1 MNLLIVSQYFW
12 PENFRINDLC
22 LELKKRGHSVSVL
35 TGNPNYPKGKF
46 QEGYSFFNC
55 KVQNYDGIKIYRSP
69 LFSRGKGRGLRL
81 IVNYLSFALFS
92 TIRLLFIKEKFD
104 KILVYQLSPGTIGIP
119 AIIAGK
125 YFKCPIIFYIQD
137 LWPESLTDAGGIN
150 SKMVINFTDNLMNY
164 FYKKSEFILVQSRG
178 FINHLVKKGLSEEK
192 IKYIPNTVE
201 SFYRPV
207 EKTEQYKNMFPEGF
221 NILFAGNIG
230 FAQDFETIIKAAKE
244 LDKNNINVNWI
255 ILGEGR
261 AKLTAI
267 SLIKEL
273 NLENKFFFLG
283 AFPSEEMPHFFSC
296 ADLLLVS
303 LKKSKIFSLTIPS
316 KIQSYL
322 ACQKPI
328 IANLDGIGADIISEA
343 KAGICSNSGDYNNL
357 SKNIRMYLAMPD
369 SRRQEFAQ
377 NGYNYYLKEFERNI
391 IVNKLEALLLT

>member
-1 MNLLIVSQYFW
+1 MNLLVVSQYFW

-22 LELKKRGHSVSVL
+22 IEFKKRGHSVSVL
-35 TGNPNYPKGKF
+35 TGNPNYPNGKF
-46 QEGYSFFNC
+46 QKSYSFFNY
-55 KVQNYDGIKIYRSP
+55 KVQYFDGIKIYRSP
-69 LFSRGKGRGLRL
+69 LISRGKGRGIRL

-244 LDKNNINVNWI
+244 LDENNINVNWI

-261 AKLTAI
+261 AKLIAI

-273 NLENKFFFLG
+273 NLENRFFFLG

-322 ACQKPI
+322 ACKKPI
-328 IANLDGIGADIISEA
+328 IGNLDGIGAETISEA
-343 KAGICSNSGDYNNL
+343 RAGICSNSGDYNML
-357 SKNIRMYLAMPD
+357 SNNISMYLNM
-369 SRRQEFAQ
+369 SEELRQEFAQ
-377 NGYNYYLKEFERNI
+377 NGYDYYLKEFERS
-391 IVNKLEALLLT
+391 IVYDRLEAILLS

>member
-1 MNLLIVSQYFW
+1 MNLLVVSQYFW

-22 LELKKRGHSVSVL
+22 VELKKRGHHVSVL
-35 TGNPNYPKGKF
+35 TGNPNYPNGKF
-46 QEGYSFFNC
+46 KEGYSFFNC
-55 KVQNYDGIKIYRSP
+55 QVQYFEGIKIYRSP
-69 LFSRGKGRGLRL
+69 IISRGKGRGLRL
-81 IVNYLSFALFS
+81 IINYLSFVLFS
-92 TIRLLFIKEKFD
+92 TIRLFFIKEKFD
-104 KILVYQLSPGTIGIP
+104 KVLVYQLSPGTIGIP

-150 SKMVINFTDNLMNY
+150 SKMVINFTDNMMNY
-164 FYKKSEFILVQSRG
+164 FYNKSEFILVQSRG
-178 FINHLVKKGLSEEK
+178 FINHLVKKGLSEAK
-192 IKYIPNTVE
+192 IKYIPNTSE

-244 LDKNNINVNWI
+244 LDKKNIHVNWI
-255 ILGEGR
+255 ILGDGR
-261 AKLTAI
+261 AKPSAM

-273 NLENKFFFLG
+273 NLENRFFFLG
-283 AFPSEEMPHFFSC
+283 VFPSEEMPHFFSC

-303 LKKSKIFSLTIPS
+303 LKKSKIFSITIPS

-322 ACQKPI
+322 ACKKPI
-328 IANLDGIGADIISEA
+328 IANLDGIGADIISES
-343 KAGICSNSGDYNNL
+343 KSGLCSDSGDYNNL
-357 SKNIRMYLAMPD
+357 SNNIKIYLAMPD

-377 NGYNYYLKEFERNI
+377 NGHKFYLKEFERNI
-391 IVNKLEALLLT
+391 IYNKLEAILIA